1 VKVTSPSGSNSVAVL
16 RVVKQELDTVVFQ
29 LWRSQLAT
37 RFAPKLNRLLQTSST
52 RRLSVPTLVKL
63 TGLGLGLLVLL
74 RDWHLG
80 LALGATVWGG
90 SVVIKLSPSQRLKV
104 WRHIQQVSAQ
114 QPLPVL
120 LGAGLMV
127 ALFLGDGAESLL
139 PWLGLGAVI
148 GFGVGKAKIAP
159 DPLAPTATPTSA
171 IPTSTI
177 PLAGSAALNR
187 HLRDWQHWGQAIA
200 HSEPLQRLLA
210 VQHIQE
216 WLIQETDDGSQL
228 TPQRGR
234 FLGRALQLRL
244 QQEPEVAVQQAILEV
259 LDALDVLTAFDQDAP
274 VEIAQLPATLQD
286 PLPLPQ
292 QRRPPA
298 YQSQGQELPH
308 LESLEW

>member
-1 VKVTSPSGSNSVAVL
+1 
-16 RVVKQELDTVVFQ
+16 
-29 LWRSQLAT
+29 
-37 RFAPKLNRLLQTSST
+37 
-52 RRLSVPTLVKL
+52 
-63 TGLGLGLLVLL
+63 VLL

-90 SVVIKLSPSQRLKV
+90 SVVIKLSPSQRLQV
-104 WRHIQQVSAQ
+104 WRHMQQVSAK

-127 ALFLGDGAESLL
+127 ALFLGDGAEGLL

-148 GFGVGKAKIAP
+148 GFGVGKAKIDK
-159 DPLAPTATPTSA
+159 DPLAPTTTATASA
-171 IPTSTI
+171 T
-177 PLAGSAALNR
+177 PLAGTAALDR
-187 HLRDWQHWGQAIA
+187 HLSDWQRWGQAIA
-200 HSEPLQRLLA
+200 HPEPLQRLLA

-216 WLIQETDDGSQL
+216 WLTQEMDEGSQL

-244 QQEPEVAVQQAILEV
+244 QLEPEVAVQQAILEAIEA
-259 LDALDVLTAFDQDAP
+259 LDALAAFEAP

-286 PLPLPQ
+286 PLPMTQ
-292 QRRPPA
+292 KRRPPA
-298 YQSQGQELPH
+298 YQSQGQEVPH

>member
-16 RVVKQELDTVVFQ
+16 RVVKQELDTVVSQ

-37 RFAPKLNRLLQTSST
+37 RFAPKLNRLLQTSPTS
-52 RRLSVPTLVKL
+52 RLSVPTLVKL

-90 SVVIKLSPSQRLKV
+90 SVVIKLSPSQRLQV
-104 WRHIQQVSAQ
+104 WRHMQQVSAK

-127 ALFLGDGAESLL
+127 ALFLGDGAEGLL

-148 GFGVGKAKIAP
+148 GFGVGKAKIDK
-159 DPLAPTATPTSA
+159 DPLAPTTTATASA
-171 IPTSTI
+171 T
-177 PLAGSAALNR
+177 PLAGTAALDR
-187 HLRDWQHWGQAIA
+187 HLSDWQRWGQAIA
-200 HSEPLQRLLA
+200 HPEPLQRLLA

-216 WLIQETDDGSQL
+216 WLTQEMDEGSQL

-244 QQEPEVAVQQAILEV
+244 QLEPEVAVQQAILEAIEA
-259 LDALDVLTAFDQDAP
+259 LDALAAFEAP

-286 PLPLPQ
+286 PLPMTQ
-292 QRRPPA
+292 KRRPPA
-298 YQSQGQELPH
+298 YQSQGQEVPH